1 MEDELEGHN
10 DKPRCETPTHSER
23 FLADNRVVIIT
34 LTLEVLTLVQE
45 VRRVQLGAGGLDPHR
60 EDGDEEV
67 RRTVVAHIAHA
78 DGVHEPLYEQQD
90 EVEQYE
96 PDVRHYVQS

>member
-1 MEDELEGHN
+1 MEDELEAHN
-10 DKPRCETPTHSER
+10 NQPRRETPTHCQR
-23 FLADNRVVIIT
+23 FLADNRVVIIA
-34 LTLEVLTLVQE
+34 LTLEVLALVQE

-67 RRTVVAHIAHA
+67 RWTVVAHITDV

-90 EVEQYE
+90 KVEQHE
-96 PDVRHYVQS
+96 ADVRHNVQP